1 MAIQEFDFSTGKT
14 INPERRQ
21 VMIATADEVD
31 GALLLDFLRQRSYK
45 VLDKVSGLREMLA
58 LVGKHKIG
66 ILFMD
71 ADLPG
76 LEALEMLPMLRGKF
90 TELNIVIMSTEVT
103 KEFATE
109 VMAKGGAG
117 FLVKPLTQDTIQNVL
132 SRIK

>member
-1 MAIQEFDFSTGKT
+1 
-14 INPERRQ
+14 
-21 VMIATADEVD
+21 MIATADEGD

-58 LVGKHKIG
+58 LVGKHKVG

-76 LEALEMLPMLRGKF
+76 LEALEMLTMLRGKF
-90 TELNIVIMSTEVT
+90 AELNIIVMSAEVT

-109 VMAKGGAG
+109 VMTKGGAG
-117 FLVKPLTQDTIQNVL
+117 FLVKPLTQDAIQNVL